1 MLDVNNGK
9 QCQWFLSEYYC
20 ELLVF
25 IDSQNYGSSSFL
37 ESIVNE
43 NIFLNYEEEGEV
55 ILKFYEWINQN
66 LDNMGSVSRNVFSY
80 LIDDSLIGVFDNR
93 VKFLFECLYFYF
105 FLSFFFYKCI
115 VFIYII
121 VFYQMLIKYILING
135 YF

>member
-1 MLDVNNGK
+1 MSDVNNGK
-9 QCQWFLSEYYC
+9 QRQRFLSEYYC

-66 LDNMGSVSRNVFSY
+66 FDNMGSVSRNVFSY

-93 VKFLFECLYFYF
+93 VKFLFKCLYFFF
-105 FLSFFFYKCI
+105 FLRYFKW
-115 VFIYII
+115 
-121 VFYQMLIKYILING
+121 IK
-135 YF
+135 F

>member
-1 MLDVNNGK
+1 MSDVNNGK
-9 QCQWFLSEYYC
+9 QRQRFLSEYYC
-20 ELLVF
+20 ESLVF
-25 IDSQNYGSSSFL
+25 IDSQNYGSNSFL

-66 LDNMGSVSRNVFSY
+66 FDNMGSVSRNVFSY

-105 FLSFFFYKCI
+105 FFRYFEW
-115 VFIYII
+115 
-121 VFYQMLIKYILING
+121 IK
-135 YF
+135 F